1 MNGWS
6 LRYSGVDPADE
17 GRREALCTLGNGVF
31 ATRGSA
37 PEHVADGVHYPGTY
51 AAGIYNRLTDQI
63 DGTRITNE
71 SLVNLPC
78 WLFLTWAP
86 EDDEWYPSGAVEV
99 LEHGVELDLRHGILT
114 RRLRYQDG
122 RGRRTRVVQERFVH
136 MALPHLAGLR
146 TTVTPENWSGPLRI
160 RSCIDGRVENTG
172 VARYRG
178 LSCQHLEHEEAR
190 TVEDVDLLVVRTTQ
204 SRLRVAVAVRSR
216 VVDGPAGVIA
226 VRPVDEPGLVGR
238 DLYVDGRAGHP
249 TTVEKIASLYTSRDS
264 AVSEPATAAL
274 EQLRNAPGFR
284 ALLDPH
290 RRAWDSLWRQFDISV
305 DDPDGVTS
313 PDLLTD
319 VRIGLF
325 HVLQTL
331 SPHVVDLDVGVPA
344 RGLHGEAY
352 RGHVFWD
359 ELFLMPVLWARSPS
373 LGRALLGYRFR
384 RLPAARRAAAEI
396 GCRGAMFPWQ
406 SGSDGRE
413 ESQRLH
419 LNPRSGHWLPDV
431 TSLQRHSGLAVA
443 LTAWRLYEAT
453 GNHQLLVDRVA
464 ELVLDVALFF
474 SSLTT
479 YDPAKRRYVLRGVV
493 GPDEFHTGYPGHPAP
508 GIDNNTYTNLLVVW
522 LLRTALRVLDTLTPT
537 QAEAVVRRV
546 GVTAEDRRRW
556 QSIATRMFVP
566 FRDGLPLQFE
576 GYDGLA
582 ELAWDDYR
590 ERYGDISRLDRILEA
605 EGLAVN
611 AYKVSKQADVLMLFY
626 LFSADEVAEL
636 LEGLGYDFDRDSI
649 PATVDYYLERTCHGS
664 TLSAVAHTWVLARA
678 HRDRALAFL
687 AEVAA
692 SDVEDT
698 HGGTT
703 AEGVHLA
710 AMVGGADLL
719 QRCFAGVEPRLDS
732 LYVSPSWPAELGRT
746 TFAVRYQGSDLHLTV
761 SPTRVR
767 VEAEPGGA
775 STVLVTCG
783 GTTFPLAP
791 GQSHEV
797 DLTAAGTSVAGG
809 GERGTDRQLAQP
821 GRR

>member
-6 LRYSGVDPADE
+6 LRYTGTDPADE

-51 AAGIYNRLTDQI
+51 AAGVYNRLTDDV
-63 DGTRITNE
+63 DGASVTNE
-71 SLVNLPC
+71 SLVNLPG
-78 WLFLTWAP
+78 WLPLTWAP
-86 EDDEWYPSGAVEV
+86 DDDDWYPSATVEV
-99 LEHGVELDLRHGILT
+99 LEQQLELDLRHGVLT
-114 RRLRYQDG
+114 RRLRYEDG
-122 RGRRTRVVQERFVH
+122 HGRRTQVVQQRFVH

-146 TTVTPENWSGPLRI
+146 TVITPENWSGPLRI
-160 RSCIDGRVENTG
+160 RSCIDGRVENAG

-178 LSCQHLEHEEAR
+178 LSGVHLEHEETR
-190 TVEDVDLLVVRTTQ
+190 TVGDVDLLVVRTTQ

-216 VVDGPAGVIA
+216 VMDRTAAEVA

-238 DLYVDGRAGHP
+238 DLYVEVREGHA
-249 TTVEKIASLYTSRDS
+249 TAVEKIAALHTSRDV

-274 EQLRNAPGFR
+274 EELREAPDFR

-290 RRAWDSLWRQFDISV
+290 HRAWDSLWRQFDV
-305 DDPDGVTS
+305 RLDEPAGATP
-313 PDLLTD
+313 PDLFTD

-359 ELFLMPVLWARSPS
+359 ELFLVPVLWMRSPA
-373 LGRALLGYRFR
+373 LGRALLAYRYR
-384 RLPAARRAAAEI
+384 RLPAARRAAAKL

-453 GNHQLLVDRVA
+453 GNHQLLVDKVA

-493 GPDEFHTGYPGHPAP
+493 GPDEFHTGYPGEELA
-508 GIDNNTYTNLLVVW
+508 GVDNNTYTNLLVVW
-522 LLRTALRVLDTLTPT
+522 LLRTALQILDLLTPT
-537 QAEAVVRRV
+537 QSRALVSRL

-556 QSIATRMFVP
+556 QSIATRMYVP
-566 FRDGLPLQFE
+566 IRDGLLLQFE
-576 GYDGLA
+576 GYDRLS
-582 ELAWDDYR
+582 ELDWDDYR
-590 ERYGDISRLDRILEA
+590 QRYGDISRLDRILES
-605 EGLAVN
+605 EGRTVN

-626 LFSADEVAEL
+626 LFSADEMADL
-636 LEGLGYDFDRDSI
+636 LHGLGYAFERGSI
-649 PATVDYYLERTCHGS
+649 PATVDYYLDRTCHGS

-678 HRDRALAFL
+678 HRNRALDFL

-692 SDVEDT
+692 SDVRDT

-710 AMVGGADLL
+710 AMVGSADLL
-719 QRCFAGVEPRLDS
+719 QRCFAGVEPRLDR
-732 LYVSPSWPAELGRT
+732 LYVSPRWPVELGRM
-746 TFAVRYQGSDLHLTV
+746 TFAVRYHGSDLHLTV

-775 STVLVTCG
+775 GAVLVTCRDA
-783 GTTFPLAP
+783 TFELAP
-791 GQSHEV
+791 GQVREV
-797 DLTAAGTSVAGG
+797 DLTGDRRSADGAAEPTAAGAT
-809 GERGTDRQLAQP
+809 TLP
-821 GRR
+821 